1 MQPSPRTP
9 GHWDTWKLEPMQ
21 HSTDALANW
30 EAKVKAKV
38 DWIESSDRRSN
49 NEIKHTVIPYLT
61 CAKCH
66 ALPDPRHDAYPLT
79 FDFVNQNHMSIM
91 SEQVTRQWVDRH
103 PAYELVGYWPRVG
116 WDAGRQIVSILV
128 CYRLNYLPITDCFGE
143 GRSLKAA
150 KAQAAEKLLKSGHCM
165 VHLS

>member
-1 MQPSPRTP
+1 MQPSPRAP
-9 GHWDTWKLEPMQ
+9 GRWDTWKLEPTQ

-79 FDFVNQNHMSIM
+79 FDFVNENHMSIM

-116 WDAGRQIVSILV
+116 LDAAGRQIVSILSMR
-128 CYRLNYLPITDCFGE
+128 C
-143 GRSLKAA
+143 GRATRSI
-150 KAQAAEKLLKSGHCM
+150 
-165 VHLS
+165 